1 MPITYILLILIFSIL
16 GVVAGF
22 FLRRYLAETRIDSAE
37 AEAKKIIL
45 EANKEAET
53 KKKEAIL
60 EAKDGIH
67 SMRTEAERE
76 IRERRAEI
84 QRMESRFTQK
94 EEIFEKK
101 REDLNQEEKG
111 LIERKKKIEVLET
124 DLKEVISKQ
133 KEMLQEIA
141 KMSVEE
147 AKNMLLKKVEDDARH
162 DAALMVR
169 NIESEAREESEK
181 RARNVVSLAIQR
193 CAADHVAETTVSSII
208 LPGDEMKGRIIGR
221 EGRNIRAFENV
232 SGVNLIID
240 DTPEAV
246 VISCFDSVRRE
257 IARIALEKLI
267 ADGRI
272 HPARIEEMYKKA
284 KQEVETKI
292 REVGEQSAFD
302 ANVQNLHPELIRV
315 LGRLKYRTSYG
326 QNVLMH
332 SIEVCHLAGV
342 MAAELGTDVKLA
354 KRAGLLHDIGK
365 AIDHEVEGSHA
376 VIGADL
382 AKRFQ
387 ESEAVCH
394 AIEAHH
400 LDVEPKTIE
409 AVLVQSADA
418 ISAARPGARRETL
431 ESYIKRLENLERIA
445 DSHKGVEKSFVM
457 QAGREVRVLVKPE
470 KIDDAES
477 ALLAKEI
484 AKEIEAEMEYPGQI
498 KVTVIREQRATEYA
512 K

>member
-1 MPITYILLILIFSIL
+1 MGTGQIALVLVFGIL
-16 GVVAGF
+16 GMVAGF
-22 FLRRYLAETRIDSAE
+22 FIRRYLAETKIDSAE
-37 AEAKKIIL
+37 VEVKKIIA

-60 EAKDGIH
+60 GAKDEIH
-67 SMRTEAERE
+67 FMRTEAERE
-76 IRERRAEI
+76 VRDRRVEVQKA
-84 QRMESRFTQK
+84 ESRLAHK
-94 EEIFEKK
+94 EEMIDKK
-101 REDLNQEEKG
+101 RESLDQREKS
-111 LIERKKKIEVLET
+111 LIESDKKMDELKSNLES
-124 DLKEVISKQ
+124 VIDRQ

-141 KMSVEE
+141 KMSIEE
-147 AKNMLLKKVEDDARH
+147 AKNLLLKKVEDDARR
-162 DAALMVR
+162 DAAIIVK
-169 NIESEAREESEK
+169 NIENEAREDAGK
-181 RARNVVSLAIQR
+181 RARNIVSLAIQR
-193 CAADHVAETTVSSII
+193 CSADHVAETTVSSIN

-246 VISCFDSVRRE
+246 IISCFDPVRRE

-272 HPARIEEMYKKA
+272 QPARIEEMYAKA
-284 KQEVETKI
+284 KQEVEIEI
-292 REVGEQSAFD
+292 REAGEQAAFD
-302 ANVQNLHPELIRV
+302 TNVQNLHPELIRV

-332 SIEVCHLAGV
+332 SIEVAHLAGV
-342 MAAELGTDVKLA
+342 MAAELSTDIRMA
-354 KRAGLLHDIGK
+354 KRAGLLHDVGK

-376 VIGADL
+376 TIGADL
-382 AKRFQ
+382 AKRLQ
-387 ESEAVCH
+387 ESEAICH

-409 AVLVQSADA
+409 AVLTQSADA

-431 ESYIKRLENLERIA
+431 ESYIKRLEKLEKIA
-445 DSHKGVEKSFVM
+445 DSHKGVEKCFVM

-470 KIDDAES
+470 QIDDTES
-477 ALLAKEI
+477 TLLAKEI